1 MLLIVGHGPS
11 VLCGLGGL
19 IDQQTVVRL
28 KHGKTKQQPSE
39 HFGTRTDYICGRS
52 CFYEQK
58 GVPFWHLPDSS
69 PWHDYYKKFNPKYW
83 KPSHG
88 LSAVFC
94 AVDHM
99 KPDRL
104 ALIGFDRV
112 LYPHD
117 DRSGKWNVLD
127 KPPHPWSHDQR
138 AERECLY
145 SLGIDIID
153 FSKVNI
159 GEVSGLRPD
168 PGSCAV

>member
-28 KHGKTKQQPSE
+28 KEGLTKKMPAE
-39 HFGTRTDYICGRS
+39 HFGTRTDYLCARS
-52 CFYEQK
+52 GAYAK
-58 GVPFWHLPDSS
+58 PGVPFWHLPDSS
-69 PWHDYYKKFNPKYW
+69 PWHVYYKKFKPKYW

-94 AVDHM
+94 AIDNM
-99 KPDRL
+99 KPERI
-104 ALIGFDRV
+104 ALIGFDRI
-112 LYPHD
+112 LYTD
-117 DRSGKWNVLD
+117 DQCTGKWYN
-127 KPPHPWSHDQR
+127 PRMFERWQHDQR
-138 AERECLY
+138 AENECLY